1 MWEKLKLPVRLRAF
15 RNGVSVVQRR
25 EWTDEKTVGMLLGW
39 LAALHHHHHQQHDTG
54 GVLQSGGDTQTSAYT
69 SYWGRGV
76 SIHETAQHFGWSLGV
91 ASEELQMAEEEGA
104 LVREET
110 VEGLVYW
117 ENWIVWGMDGGAEDE
132 VEKKWRRRGG
142 GDVGEE
148 GKSAEEVL
156 VARMR
161 EMGLLY
167 PE

>member
-1 MWEKLKLPVRLRAF
+1 M
-15 RNGVSVVQRR
+15 QRR

-39 LAALHHHHHQQHDTG
+39 LAALHHHQQHDMG
-54 GVLQSGGDTQTSAYT
+54 GALQSGDDTQTSAYT

-132 VEKKWRRRGG
+132 VEKKWRRGGG